1 VEGATIVSLNKKEI
15 RLIKLLLQRQEWL
28 SANYLAETLSI
39 STRTVRNYITRI
51 NQSCTHEMIQSS
63 RRGYKIAK
71 SLQLEDILAQ
81 IKPEVATPKNRL
93 NYLMNLLIQNQRVDY
108 FEVAENLF
116 VSIPTIEK
124 DIIRL
129 RKKLADYHL
138 KIIKQGQLLH
148 MSGDEASFRKL
159 ASSMLE
165 DEALQNVQSTD
176 YIQSIFPEIPVDKIQ
191 KIVVERLSS
200 QHIYVNG
207 YAINSLLLHIVIAVN
222 RLLHQQRSELDSFPL
237 FSKEQ
242 VEYQIA
248 LLIGQD
254 IQAAFAVEMDLY
266 EINNLTLLL
275 MTKVSPANESF
286 IRDYM
291 SSSIYS
297 FVAEMLQVVAEKYF
311 ISHISDELIL
321 NLALH
326 VSNLISR
333 AQNGKQVHN
342 PLAEEIKQSYPF
354 IYEIAVFITKQI
366 QQQIAIPITDD
377 EITFIALHIG
387 AYFEEKFETESKLSC
402 VIYTPEYYDMHQ
414 RLIYKISDAF
424 KSSLTISGT
433 FYRLDT
439 ETLAKMKQADLVL
452 STIDLKTALPATQ
465 ISPFGSEKDFEKI
478 QEAVTQAK
486 QKKNR
491 ENLKKSVQ
499 VYWNAERFEKN
510 IYLDSPE
517 AYIEHLSQPFI
528 QTNYIDTYFVDL
540 IKEREKMSA
549 TSFNNAVALPHAV
562 EMSAKKTGISIIL
575 NDRPVQW
582 DKHSV
587 QVIIMIVVNQADI
600 KEFRHLFDFM
610 IETFS
615 DRSIL
620 KRLLKIQ
627 TYTEFIEEL
636 FK

>member
-15 RLIKLLLQRQEWL
+15 RLIKLLLQRPEWL
-28 SANYLAETLSI
+28 GANYLAEVLSI

-51 NQSCTHEMIQSS
+51 NQACTHEIIQSS
-63 RRGYKIAK
+63 RHGYKIAEPT
-71 SLQLEDILAQ
+71 QLEDILAQ
-81 IKPEVATPKNRL
+81 IKPEVATPKDRL
-93 NYLMNLLIQNQRVDY
+93 NYLMNLLIQNQTVDY

-129 RKKLADYHL
+129 RKKMADYHL

-148 MSGDEASFRKL
+148 MSGEEANFRKL
-159 ASSMLE
+159 ASAMLE
-165 DEALQNVQSTD
+165 DEALKNVQSID

-191 KIVVERLSS
+191 KIVVDRLSS

-222 RLLHQQRSELDSFPL
+222 RLLHQQRSDLDSFPL

-242 VEYQIA
+242 MEYQIA

-275 MTKVSPANESF
+275 MTKVSPANEAF

-297 FVAEMLQVVAEKYF
+297 FVSEILQVVAEKYF
-311 ISHISDELIL
+311 ISHISAELVL

-354 IYEIAVFITKQI
+354 IYEIAVFIAKQI

-387 AYFEEKFETESKLSC
+387 AYFEEKFETEYKLSC

-433 FYRLDT
+433 FYRLDA
-439 ETLAKMKQADLVL
+439 ETLAKMEQADLVL
-452 STIDLKTALPATQ
+452 STIDLKAALPATQ

-478 QEAVTQAK
+478 QEAVTLAK

-499 VYWNAERFEKN
+499 VYLNAERFEKN

-517 AYIEHLSQPFI
+517 AYIDHLSQPFI
-528 QTNYIDTYFVDL
+528 QANYIDTHFVEL

-582 DKHSV
+582 DKHAV

-615 DRSIL
+615 DRSVL
-620 KRLLKIQ
+620 KRLLASQ

>member
-1 VEGATIVSLNKKEI
+1 VEGATVVSLNKKEI
-15 RLIKLLLQRQEWL
+15 RLIKLLLQRPEWL
-28 SANYLAETLSI
+28 AANYLAEALSI

-51 NQSCTHEMIQSS
+51 NQSCTHEIIQSS
-63 RRGYKIAK
+63 RSGYKIVET
-71 SLQLEDILAQ
+71 LQLEDILAQ
-81 IKPEVATPKNRL
+81 IKPEVATPKDRL
-93 NYLMNLLIQNQRVDY
+93 NYLMNLLIQNQSVDY

-191 KIVVERLSS
+191 KIVVDRLSS

-222 RLLHQQRSELDSFPL
+222 RLLHQQRSELDSFSL
-237 FSKEQ
+237 FSKEH

-254 IQAAFAVEMDLY
+254 IQSAFAVEMDLY

-311 ISHISDELIL
+311 ISHISDELVL

-354 IYEIAVFITKQI
+354 IYEIAVFIAKQI

-387 AYFEEKFETESKLSC
+387 AYFEEKFETEYKLSC

-433 FYRLDT
+433 FYRLDAT
-439 ETLAKMKQADLVL
+439 TLAKMRQADLVL

-499 VYWNAERFEKN
+499 VYLNAERFEKN

-528 QTNYIDTYFVDL
+528 QTNYIDTHFVDL

-575 NDRPVQW
+575 NDHPVQW

>member
-1 VEGATIVSLNKKEI
+1 MSLNKKEI
-15 RLIKLLLQRQEWL
+15 RLIKLLLQRPEWL
-28 SANYLAETLSI
+28 SANYLAEALSI

-51 NQSCTHEMIQSS
+51 NQSCTYEIIQSS
-63 RRGYKIAK
+63 RSGYKIVEA
-71 SLQLEDILAQ
+71 LQLEDILAQ
-81 IKPEVATPKNRL
+81 IKPEVATPKDRL
-93 NYLMNLLIQNQRVDY
+93 NYLMNLLIQNQSVDY

-165 DEALQNVQSTD
+165 DEALQNVQSTN

-254 IQAAFAVEMDLY
+254 IQSAFAVEMDLY

-311 ISHISDELIL
+311 ISHISDELVL

-354 IYEIAVFITKQI
+354 IYEIAVFIAKQI

-387 AYFEEKFETESKLSC
+387 AYFEEKFETEYKLSC

-433 FYRLDT
+433 FYRLDAA
-439 ETLAKMKQADLVL
+439 TLAKMRQADLVL

-499 VYWNAERFEKN
+499 VYLNAERFEKN

-528 QTNYIDTYFVDL
+528 QTNYIDTHFVDL

-575 NDRPVQW
+575 NDHPVQW

>member
-1 VEGATIVSLNKKEI
+1 MSLNKKEI
-15 RLIKLLLQRQEWL
+15 RLIKLLLQRPEWL
-28 SANYLAETLSI
+28 AANYLAEALSI

-51 NQSCTHEMIQSS
+51 NQSCTHEIIQSS
-63 RRGYKIAK
+63 RSGYKIVET
-71 SLQLEDILAQ
+71 LQLEDILAQ
-81 IKPEVATPKNRL
+81 IKPEVATPKDRL
-93 NYLMNLLIQNQRVDY
+93 NYLMNLLIQNQSVDY

-148 MSGDEASFRKL
+148 ISGDEASFRKL

-191 KIVVERLSS
+191 KIVVDRLSS

-222 RLLHQQRSELDSFPL
+222 RLLHQQRSELDSFSL

-254 IQAAFAVEMDLY
+254 IQSAFAVEMDLY

-311 ISHISDELIL
+311 ISHISDELVL

-354 IYEIAVFITKQI
+354 IYEIAVFIAKQI

-387 AYFEEKFETESKLSC
+387 AYFEEKFETEYKLSC

-433 FYRLDT
+433 FYRLDAA
-439 ETLAKMKQADLVL
+439 TLAKMRQADLVL

-491 ENLKKSVQ
+491 ENLKESVQ
-499 VYWNAERFEKN
+499 VYLNAERFEKN

-528 QTNYIDTYFVDL
+528 QTNYIDTHFVDL

-575 NDRPVQW
+575 NDHPVQW

>member
-15 RLIKLLLQRQEWL
+15 HLIKLLLQRPEWL
-28 SANYLAETLSI
+28 AANYLAEALSI

-51 NQSCTHEMIQSS
+51 NQSCTHEIIQSS
-63 RRGYKIAK
+63 RSGYKIVET
-71 SLQLEDILAQ
+71 LQLEDILAQ
-81 IKPEVATPKNRL
+81 IKPEVATPKDRL
-93 NYLMNLLIQNQRVDY
+93 NYLMNLLIQNQSVDY

-165 DEALQNVQSTD
+165 DEALQNVQSID
-176 YIQSIFPEIPVDKIQ
+176 YIQSIFPEIPVNKIQ

-254 IQAAFAVEMDLY
+254 LQAAFAVEMDLY

-311 ISHISDELIL
+311 ISHISDELVL

-354 IYEIAVFITKQI
+354 IYEIAVFIAKQI

-387 AYFEEKFETESKLSC
+387 AYFEEKFETEYKLSC

-439 ETLAKMKQADLVL
+439 ATLAKMRQADLVL
-452 STIDLKTALPATQ
+452 TTIDLKTALPATQ

-499 VYWNAERFEKN
+499 VYLNAERFEKN

-528 QTNYIDTYFVDL
+528 QTNYIDTHFVDL

-575 NDRPVQW
+575 NDHPVQW

>member
-354 IYEIAVFITKQI
+354 IYEIAVFIAKQI

-433 FYRLDT
+433 FYRLDAA
-439 ETLAKMKQADLVL
+439 TLAKMRQADLVL

-478 QEAVTQAK
+478 QEAVIQAK

-499 VYWNAERFEKN
+499 VYLNAERFEKN

>member
-1 VEGATIVSLNKKEI
+1 MEGATIVSLNKKEI
-15 RLIKLLLQRQEWL
+15 RLIKLLLQRPEWL
-28 SANYLAETLSI
+28 AANYLAEALSI

-51 NQSCTHEMIQSS
+51 NQSCTHEIIQSS
-63 RRGYKIAK
+63 RSGYKIVET
-71 SLQLEDILAQ
+71 LQLEDILAQ
-81 IKPEVATPKNRL
+81 IKPEVATPKDRL
-93 NYLMNLLIQNQRVDY
+93 NYLMNLLIQNQSVDY

-148 MSGDEASFRKL
+148 ISGDEASFRKL

-191 KIVVERLSS
+191 KIVVDRLSS

-222 RLLHQQRSELDSFPL
+222 RLLHQQRSELDSFSL

-254 IQAAFAVEMDLY
+254 IQSAFAVEMDLY

-311 ISHISDELIL
+311 ISHISDELVL

-354 IYEIAVFITKQI
+354 IYEIAVFIAKQI

-387 AYFEEKFETESKLSC
+387 AYFEEKFETEYKLSC

-433 FYRLDT
+433 FYRLDAA
-439 ETLAKMKQADLVL
+439 TLAKMRQADLVL

-491 ENLKKSVQ
+491 ENLKESVQ
-499 VYWNAERFEKN
+499 VYLNAERFEKN

-528 QTNYIDTYFVDL
+528 QTNYIDTHFVDL

-575 NDRPVQW
+575 NDHPVQW